1 MSDRRPERVYG
12 VLVREGQVFLA
23 RCGDGI
29 ALPGGSFPP
38 LAGDRKEELRGHL
51 LDQLGI
57 VGRTIWAQ
65 GAFDY
70 HRPGDER
77 ACFSGFY
84 SVWEWDGE
92 PAESAGYWL
101 DASEVAASG
110 LPASLKIL
118 LTSVLDAKAM
128 RTT

>member
-12 VLVREGQVFLA
+12 VLVRGGRVFLA

-29 ALPGGSFPP
+29 ALPGGAFAP

-57 VGRTIWAQ
+57 MGRTIWAQ

-70 HRPGDER
+70 QRPGEER
-77 ACFSGFY
+77 AHFSGFY

-92 PAESAGYWL
+92 PAGAGGYWL
-101 DASEVAASG
+101 DAAEVAVSG
-110 LPASLKIL
+110 LAASLKIL